1 MSYYNYTKGMGNVGS
16 YQISGIPYASG
27 NISAGPNSGTPI
39 EIDFPNVT
47 RFVNIRNGDPT
58 AALRVGFSAHGVKGQ
73 GPAGESNY
81 YHLIS
86 PSGSLTL
93 DVRVAEL
100 YLISHVGSPCVNVSI
115 SAGLTGISETELPTN
130 WSGSAGVG

>member
-1 MSYYNYTKGMGNVGS
+1 MANYYNYTKGMGNVGS
-16 YQISGIPYASG
+16 YLISGIPYATG
-27 NISAGPNSGTPI
+27 AITVDANSGSPYV
-39 EIDFPNVT
+39 IDFPNVT
-47 RFVNIRNGDPT
+47 RFVTVRNGDAT
-58 AALRVGFSAHGVKGQ
+58 ADLRVGFSSHGVKGDVN
-73 GPAGESNY
+73 NY
-81 YHLIS
+81 YHLVS

-100 YLISHVGSPCVNVSI
+100 YLLGNAAGTCDNVSV